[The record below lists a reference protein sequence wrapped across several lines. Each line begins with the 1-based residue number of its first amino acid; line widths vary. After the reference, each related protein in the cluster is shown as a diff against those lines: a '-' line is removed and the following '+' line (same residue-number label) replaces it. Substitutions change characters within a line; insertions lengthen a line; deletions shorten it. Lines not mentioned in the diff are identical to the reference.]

1 MLLDSFNYR
10 QMRTKKK
17 LTSAS
22 DPFVKINLMKMRVEN
37 AYFGKVSKGIQWDR
51 TLSYSHSYALLHIAQ
66 SCARFNIALKI
77 NNLVREMEQLIV
89 AFTMGKSCVASINT
103 QFTCIGELRQKQL
116 RQTTKSLQLV
126 YVCVI
131 LV

>member
-66 SCARFNIALKI
+66 SCARLNIALKI

-89 AFTMGKSCVASINT
+89 AHLQWEKVVSQASTHN
-103 QFTCIGELRQKQL
+103 
-116 RQTTKSLQLV
+116 SPASV
-126 YVCVI
+126 N
-131 LV
+131 